1 MALKSLAFLLS
12 LNLLFFTMVSST
24 YDVPSTG
31 ADCPIGTLQLGLC
44 ANALNLVNLVV
55 GSPPTVPCCS
65 LIQGLADLQ
74 AAACLCTI
82 IKGNV
87 LGISL
92 NVPVDLSLILNN
104 CGRTNNGYQCA

>member
-31 ADCPIGTLQLGLC
+31 ANCPRDTLKLGVC

-65 LIQGLADLQ
+65 LIEGLVDLE

-82 IKGNV
+82 INGNV
-87 LGISL
+87 LGIPL
-92 NVPVDLSLILNN
+92 NIPVDLSLILNN
-104 CGRTNNGYQCA
+104 CGRNNNGFQCA